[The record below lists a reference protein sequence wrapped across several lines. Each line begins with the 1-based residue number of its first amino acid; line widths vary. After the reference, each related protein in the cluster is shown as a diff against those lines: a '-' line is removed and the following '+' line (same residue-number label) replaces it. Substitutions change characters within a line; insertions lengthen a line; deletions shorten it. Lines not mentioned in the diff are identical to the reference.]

1 VCVCVC
7 VCVCA
12 SCEKPSATAD
22 YFSALYVCVYTRT
35 LQKTLFLLYCVY
47 VFFPAQISTNSS
59 KMFSDIKMNK

>member
-1 VCVCVC
+1 MKGGEVQCVCVC

-35 LQKTLFLLYCVY
+35 LQKTL
-47 VFFPAQISTNSS
+47 VFFSST
-59 KMFSDIKMNK
+59 DIYKFK